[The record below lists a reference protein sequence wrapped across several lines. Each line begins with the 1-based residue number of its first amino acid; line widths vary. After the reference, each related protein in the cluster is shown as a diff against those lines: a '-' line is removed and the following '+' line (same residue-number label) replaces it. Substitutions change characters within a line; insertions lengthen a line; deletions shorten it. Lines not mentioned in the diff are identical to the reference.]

1 MKTACPRCN
10 SPQHFSK
17 RKRKISNETTEVYI
31 ECTVCHWTK
40 VVFYGD
46 SSRIRLYEEISKL
59 KIRSQND
66 PSLRKVLQ
74 KKLKKLNR
82 ETNI

>member
-1 MKTACPRCN
+1 MN
-10 SPQHFSK
+10 
-17 RKRKISNETTEVYI
+17 NNNTEVYI
-31 ECTVCHWTK
+31 ECTVCHWSK

-46 SSRIRLYEEISKL
+46 SSKIRLYEQISKL

-74 KKLKKLNR
+74 KKLKKLNS
-82 ETNI
+82 ETNT